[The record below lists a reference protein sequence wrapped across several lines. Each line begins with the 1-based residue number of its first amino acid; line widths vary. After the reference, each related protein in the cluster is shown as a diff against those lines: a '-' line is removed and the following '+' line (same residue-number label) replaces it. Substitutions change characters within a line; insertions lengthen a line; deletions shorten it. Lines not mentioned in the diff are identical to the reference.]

1 MALSKNKVK
10 FGLNKVHWAKI
21 TAWSDE
27 GVPTFATPVRL
38 PGAVSLSID
47 ANGENENFYADNSVY
62 YVINNN
68 AGYNGDLEVA
78 LITTDF
84 ATEIL
89 GEQLDAKG
97 VLVERND
104 AESAQFALLFEFD
117 GDKNHIRHALY
128 CCSASRPANEGET
141 TEESKSVK
149 TEKLS
154 LKAAALPS
162 GVVKAKTCESTDQTT
177 YDNWYNSVYVPSDPA
192 ANNSTGNRNT
202 NTRSGNTAAATA
214 E

>member
-1 MALSKNKVK
+1 M
-10 FGLNKVHWAKI
+10 
-21 TAWSDE
+21 
-27 GVPTFATPVRL
+27 
-38 PGAVSLSID
+38 
-47 ANGENENFYADNSVY
+47 
-62 YVINNN
+62 
-68 AGYNGDLEVA
+68 
-78 LITTDF
+78 
-84 ATEIL
+84 
-89 GEQLDAKG
+89 QKG

-149 TEKLS
+149 TEKLT

-162 GVVKAKTCESTDQTT
+162 GVVKAKTCESTDEKT
-177 YDNWYNSVYVPSDPA
+177 YNNWYSSVYMPT
-192 ANNSTGNRNT
+192 ANNTQSTN
-202 NTRSGNTAAATA
+202 NTAKAVKAA